1 MLPTDYF
8 LFLQIAFFL
17 TITPG
22 TPRVVIVTY
31 AINYGLKRSV
41 ITAIGDVSANTLQM
55 ILVAFGIGA
64 LVSAYPN
71 ILNYL
76 RWIGILYLLYIAFDL
91 FKSSNNLDFNQSLS
105 TKSNLSLFR
114 DGFLVAFLSPKAW
127 VFFGAIFP
135 QFLNLKGDFGIQL
148 IFGVDY
154 GHQEIVL
161 SEVISNFKTHVQTRL
176 HEEFEAD
183 KDDFQAMAVE
193 FNSAGASS
201 LDVRIFL
208 KCKGKLAS
216 RKPFFERKLN
226 SFLVEACNKFGY
238 VIPFNQLTVHHAN
251 KND

>member
-1 MLPTDYF
+1 MLPIDYF

-41 ITAIGDVSANTLQM
+41 ITAVGDVSANTLQM
-55 ILVAFGIGA
+55 ILVTFGMGV

-76 RWIGILYLLYIAFDL
+76 RWIGVFYLLFIAFDL
-91 FKSSNNLDFNQSLS
+91 VRYSKNLDFDKSLS

-135 QFLNLKGDFGIQL
+135 QFLNLEGDFIIQL
-148 IFGVDY
+148 IILIVSWIILDFSTLMLY
-154 GHQEIVL
+154 GFTAQKITIWL
-161 SEVISNFKTHVQTRL
+161 KANPKTINTISACALIIIAIIIAVTNF
-176 HEEFEAD
+176 
-183 KDDFQAMAVE
+183 
-193 FNSAGASS
+193 
-201 LDVRIFL
+201 
-208 KCKGKLAS
+208 
-216 RKPFFERKLN
+216 
-226 SFLVEACNKFGY
+226 
-238 VIPFNQLTVHHAN
+238 
-251 KND
+251 

>member
-1 MLPTDYF
+1 MLPIDYF

-41 ITAIGDVSANTLQM
+41 ITAVGDVSANTLQM
-55 ILVAFGIGA
+55 ILVTFGMGV

-76 RWIGILYLLYIAFDL
+76 KWIGVLYLLFIAFDL
-91 FKSSNNLDFNQSLS
+91 VRYSKNLDFDKSLS

-135 QFLNLKGDFGIQL
+135 QFLNLEGDFIIQL
-148 IFGVDY
+148 IILIVSWIILDFSTLMLY
-154 GHQEIVL
+154 GFTAQKITIWL
-161 SEVISNFKTHVQTRL
+161 KANPKTINTISACALIIIAIIIATTNF
-176 HEEFEAD
+176 
-183 KDDFQAMAVE
+183 
-193 FNSAGASS
+193 
-201 LDVRIFL
+201 
-208 KCKGKLAS
+208 
-216 RKPFFERKLN
+216 
-226 SFLVEACNKFGY
+226 
-238 VIPFNQLTVHHAN
+238 
-251 KND
+251 

>member
-1 MLPTDYF
+1 MLPIDYF

-55 ILVAFGIGA
+55 ILIAFGICT
-64 LVSAYPN
+64 LISVYPN

-91 FKSSNNLDFNQSLS
+91 FKSSKNLDFNKSFS

-127 VFFGAIFP
+127 VFFAAIFP
-135 QFLNLKGDFGIQL
+135 QFLNLEGDFGIQL
-148 IFGVDY
+148 IILIISWVVLDFSTLMLY
-154 GHQEIVL
+154 GFTAQKIVSWL
-161 SEVISNFKTHVQTRL
+161 KTNPKTINTISACALIVI
-176 HEEFEAD
+176 A
-183 KDDFQAMAVE
+183 
-193 FNSAGASS
+193 
-201 LDVRIFL
+201 I
-208 KCKGKLAS
+208 
-216 RKPFFERKLN
+216 
-226 SFLVEACNKFGY
+226 
-238 VIPFNQLTVHHAN
+238 VITFINI
-251 KND
+251 